1 MSDTS
6 IQKTR
11 IYILTGIIIFLGFFV
26 ILRLFQ
32 LQILNSDEAKQD
44 AERQYVSS
52 TGAPFDRGLIYFSDK
67 DGTTVAAATV
77 ESGFILAVNPNQ
89 VEDAEYIYQKISEV
103 INLDKSDF
111 IRKATKKN
119 DPYEEILEK
128 VDAETA
134 NKISEMKLKGVVL
147 VRQKWRFYPGN
158 TLAAHTLGFVS
169 YRGGDV
175 LAGTYGLE
183 EKYNNVLTRNGSSLY
198 VNFFAEI
205 FANVQ
210 SSVFKNTTAT
220 GDIITTLEPTVQSEL
235 EVVINGIQRKWNS
248 ESVGGLVMDPHT
260 GEILAMAGA
269 PTFDLNNYR
278 LEKDPS
284 IYTNILSQG
293 RYEMGSII
301 KPLVMAAA
309 IDTGAV
315 TPETTY
321 NDTGSVIVQDRTI
334 SNFDKK
340 GRGVVNMQDVISQSL
355 NTGMVFAQ
363 QKMGKNAFRE
373 YMVDRYKLGE
383 KTGIDLPG
391 EVNGLVSGISGSNDV
406 NFANAAFGQGI
417 ATTPINIVR
426 GFSAIANGGYLV
438 TPHITKTIREETGI
452 TKKIKYEKS
461 STPILK
467 PESIAAINKMM
478 VRAVDE
484 SYNRK
489 LEHYTVAAKTGT
501 AQMAKSGGQGY
512 YSDRNMHS
520 LIGYFPASNPRFVIY
535 LFNIYPKEALYA
547 IQTLGDPFFDMVQF
561 LGSYYTISPDR

>member
-6 IQKTR
+6 IQKRR
-11 IYILTGIIIFLGFFV
+11 IYILTGLIIFLGFFV
-26 ILRLFQ
+26 VLRLFQ
-32 LQILNSDEAKQD
+32 LQILNSDSAKED

-52 TGAPFDRGLIYFSDK
+52 SGAPFDRGLIYFSDK

-77 ESGFILAVNPNQ
+77 ESGFILAVNPNEI
-89 VEDAEYIYQKISEV
+89 EDAEYIYQRLSEV
-103 INLDKSDF
+103 IDIDEEIF
-111 IRKATKKN
+111 IRRATKKN

-128 VDAETA
+128 IDTEIA
-134 NKISEMKLKGVVL
+134 NEISEMKLKGVL
-147 VRQKWRFYPGN
+147 LIRQKWRFYPGN

-169 YRGGDV
+169 YRGGD
-175 LAGTYGLE
+175 LLTGTYGLE
-183 EKYNNVLTRNGSSLY
+183 EKYNNILTRNGSSLY
-198 VNFFAEI
+198 INFFAEI

-220 GDIITTLEPTVQSEL
+220 GDIITTLEPTVQSQL
-235 EVVINGIQRKWNS
+235 EVIINNIQKDWNS
-248 ESVGGLVMDPHT
+248 ESVGGLVMDPYT
-260 GEILAMAGA
+260 GEIVAMAGA

-309 IDTGAV
+309 IDVGAV

-321 NDTGSVIVQDRTI
+321 NDTGSVVVQDRTI
-334 SNFDKK
+334 NNFDKK
-340 GRGVVNMQDVISQSL
+340 GRGVISMQEVISQSL
-355 NTGMVFAQ
+355 NTGMVFVG
-363 QKMGKNAFRE
+363 QKMGKDAFRE

-383 KTGIDLPG
+383 RTGIDLPG
-391 EVNGLVSGISGSNDV
+391 EVNGQMSGISGNNDV

-426 GFSAIANGGYLV
+426 GFSVLANGGYLV
-438 TPHITKTIREETGI
+438 TPHIAKTIREETGI
-452 TKKIKYEKS
+452 IKKLKYEKS
-461 STPILK
+461 TEPILK

-478 VRAVDE
+478 VHSVEE

-512 YSDRNMHS
+512 YTDRNMHS

-535 LFNIYPKEALYA
+535 LFNIYPKGALYA
-547 IQTLGDPFFDMVQF
+547 TQTLGDPFFDMVQF